1 MRKEN
6 PHREDGGGPK
16 VSMLVRRLT
25 GYLSAIPAAGKKLR
39 LKLPSREKLP
49 PILRRVDGR
58 VLAAAVLALIAAVI
72 LAAALISRGAAG
84 ARCAAVVSVDT
95 EPGIELSVNK
105 YMRVIDALY
114 VNAQDTAAPDIRSLI
129 SKKLNDALSTLYRQA
144 GQSGYRSEGRV
155 VLISAAP
162 YAFETDERFESRLR
176 EILDAFKRE
185 AGPDV
190 FTVYVDDPD
199 VVSQARQ
206 AELTIGKFLLYKY
219 AEEKG
224 YGLTVRQIRSATVNG
239 ILAMLNVRAEDI
251 AGGSSDA
258 PTSAAA
264 AGTSEDALSAP
275 AQDTPSPATP
285 GLPPRQT
292 AGGAFDPKLT
302 VTVTDGKLKF
312 AWTPVTGAPLT
323 YDGAAYNGFVAYKVV
338 ASQSD
343 LTPSYPENGYIHED
357 REAEASGWSADPAG
371 SGYNRS
377 PKLEPGVKYYFAVTY
392 VFENGL
398 FTSNT
403 VSLTVPEFIEQPAET
418 APDFS
423 EPELSVTIG
432 GDTLYFNWTPLPGKT
447 VTYGGTTY
455 EGFKYARVT
464 ASKNNPTPVY
474 PDDGYLYYAAD
485 PSTSSWSVTPALE
498 NYNKEPRLKP
508 SETYYFAVTYVFK
521 NGKFVTNTV
530 TATVPADASSDAS
543 APPAS

>member
-1 MRKEN
+1 
-6 PHREDGGGPK
+6 
-16 VSMLVRRLT
+16 MLYRRLT
-25 GYLSAIPAAGKKLR
+25 GYLSALRTAVKKLL
-39 LKLPSREKLP
+39 LKEKLP
-49 PILRRVDGR
+49 PLLRRVDGR

-72 LAAALISRGAAG
+72 LTAALISRGAAG
-84 ARCAAVVSVDT
+84 ARSAAVVSVDI
-95 EPGIELSVNK
+95 EPGVELSVNK
-105 YMRVIDALY
+105 YMRVIDVAFI
-114 VNAQDTAAPDIRSLI
+114 NAQDTAAPDTRNLI

-144 GQSGYRSEGRV
+144 GQNGYRSEGRV

-162 YAFETDERFESRLR
+162 YASETDERFVSRLR
-176 EILDAFKRE
+176 EFLDAFKRE

-190 FTVYVDDPD
+190 FTVYVDDPE

-206 AELTIGKFLLYKY
+206 AELTIGKYLLYKY

-239 ILAMLNVRAEDI
+239 ILTMLNVRAEDI
-251 AGGSSDA
+251 AGGSAD
-258 PTSAAA
+258 TQAAA
-264 AGTSEDALSAP
+264 AAADASEDTLSAP
-275 AQDTPSPATP
+275 AQTGPSPAKP

-292 AGGAFDPKLT
+292 ANDAFDPRLT
-302 VTVTDGKLKF
+302 VTVTDGTLKF
-312 AWTPVTGAPLT
+312 AWTPVPDAPLT
-323 YDGAAYNGFVAYKVV
+323 YDGAAYDGFLAYKIV
-338 ASQSD
+338 ASQTD
-343 LTPSYPENGYIHED
+343 PTPSYPENGYIHED
-357 REAEASGWSADPAG
+357 REAKASDWLADPAG

-403 VSLTVPEFIEQPAET
+403 VSLTVPEFTEQPAET
-418 APDFS
+418 APAFS
-423 EPELSVTIG
+423 EPELSVTVS

-447 VTYGGTTY
+447 VIYDGTTY

-464 ASKNNPTPVY
+464 ASKDNPAPVY

-498 NYNKEPRLKP
+498 NYNKQPRLKP
-508 SETYYFAVTYVFK
+508 SETYYFAVTYVFE

-530 TATVPADASSDAS
+530 TATIPDDASSAT
-543 APPAS
+543 PPA

>member
-6 PHREDGGGPK
+6 PQREAGGDRK
-16 VSMLVRRLT
+16 VPMLYRRLT
-25 GYLSAIPAAGKKLR
+25 GYLSALPAEVKKLR
-39 LKLPSREKLP
+39 LKEKLP
-49 PILRRVDGR
+49 PLLRRVDGR
-58 VLAAAVLALIAAVI
+58 VLAAAVLALTAAVI
-72 LAAALISRGAAG
+72 LTAALISRGAAG
-84 ARCAAVVSVDT
+84 ARCAAVVSVDI
-95 EPGIELSVNK
+95 EPGVELSVNK
-105 YMRVIDALY
+105 YMRVIDVVY
-114 VNAQDTAAPDIRSLI
+114 VNAQDTAAPDTQSLL

-144 GQSGYRSEGRV
+144 GQNGYRSEGRV

-162 YAFETDERFESRLR
+162 YAAETDERFESRLR
-176 EILDAFKRE
+176 ELLDAFKRE

-190 FTVYVDDPD
+190 FTVYMDDPD

-206 AELTIGKFLLYKY
+206 AELTIGKYLLYKY

-251 AGGSSDA
+251 AGGSADTQA
-258 PTSAAA
+258 ASAAA
-264 AGTSEDALSAP
+264 DASEDTAP
-275 AQDTPSPATP
+275 AQTAPSPATP

-292 AGGAFDPKLT
+292 ANGAFDPRLT
-302 VTVTDGKLKF
+302 VTVTDGTLKF
-312 AWTPVTGAPLT
+312 NWTPVPDAPLT
-323 YDGAAYNGFVAYKVV
+323 YDGAAYDGFLSYKIV
-338 ASQSD
+338 ASQTD
-343 LTPSYPENGYIHED
+343 PTPSYPENGYIYED

-403 VSLTVPEFIEQPAET
+403 VSLTVPEFTEQPAET
-418 APDFS
+418 APAFS
-423 EPELSVTIG
+423 EPELSVTVS

-447 VTYGGTTY
+447 VIYDGATY

-464 ASKNNPTPVY
+464 ASKDNPNPVY

-498 NYNKEPRLKP
+498 NYNKQPRLKP
-508 SETYYFAVTYVFK
+508 SETYYFAVTYVFE

-530 TATVPADASSDAS
+530 TATIPDDASSAES
-543 APPAS
+543 APPA